1 MDNFVLY
8 KKLYDI
14 DKNGHKKAVKNMKPL
29 FRYSKVTMDGNK
41 KDEIIRVAQENLYM
55 LKRIN
60 ERSSVY
66 NVDKWDRDYRISQY
80 YKRNHCQYPSID
92 FNKTQKEGS
101 RANMFVTSQKKRP
114 KKNFSQ
120 THFSRII
127 KNGKVK
133 KKFEDF
139 SYKDLKMIGKSKSE
153 IGYNMKSAKFKK
165 LFENAENIEKQKEEE
180 KQIENNKEKNNNQ
193 KKNEGEKEYEI
204 KDNNN
209 MDNV

>member
-29 FRYSKVTMDGNK
+29 FRYSKLTMDGNK
-41 KDEIIRVAQENLYM
+41 KNEIIRVAQENLYM

-60 ERSSVY
+60 ERTSVY

-101 RANMFVTSQKKRP
+101 RTNIFVTLHKKRL

-120 THFSRII
+120 THFSGII

-139 SYKDLKMIGKSKSE
+139 SYKDLKMIGKSKSD
-153 IGYNMKSAKFKK
+153 KSTKYKK
-165 LFENAENIEKQKEEE
+165 LFENSENTEKQKEEE

-193 KKNEGEKEYEI
+193 KKNEDEKEYEI
-204 KDNNN
+204 KDNNK